1 MFRTLALTALLAPL
15 PALAQEQAEDA
26 ITGVISRQLDAFNAR
41 DIGAAWAFASPGI
54 KRMFGSPENF
64 GRMVREGY
72 PMVWDNADARFLGA
86 EEIGGSL
93 FQKVMVRG
101 PDGQIWVLGYEMI
114 ELDGAWK
121 INGVAILPAP
131 DVGV

>member
-1 MFRTLALTALLAPL
+1 MFRTAIAATLFAL
-15 PALAQEQAEDA
+15 PAVAQDSGLE
-26 ITGVISRQLDAFNAR
+26 GVIADQLSAFIDR
-41 DIGAAWAFASPGI
+41 DLGRAWTHASPMIQG
-54 KRMFGSPENF
+54 MFGSPENF